1 VKGFC
6 PIEKEAEKSTNDAL
20 DSIRLDSGSSTISSV
35 EDDQDEE
42 DLSLLDEKK
51 RNKVLARRKKE
62 AESATLKK
70 RKLGRRR
77 RPRGLKKRPRKPET
91 RVLKR
96 WQRSHSILLRTFLL
110 YHLLCSHASVM
121 QLLLACHSLNS
132 SRVPLHLL
140 ECPQVLPL
148 LQMSSSYKGPCL
160 TLMLISA
167 SIRTSPKNGATFRH
181 SLSE

>member
-70 RKLGRRR
+70 RKLGRR